1 MFRCKR
7 KQEESLRQL
16 IESPNTN
23 QPKYS
28 NQPILTQPQP
38 LYDQSQ
44 TPVYQ

>member
-1 MFRCKR
+1 MYLYKR

-16 IESPNTN
+16 VESPNRN

-28 NQPILTQPQP
+28 NQPVFTQPQP

-44 TPVYQ
+44 TPVY